1 MRYIIYLILLLNIG
15 CVQSQTNRI
24 NMKNDNKKIWFQDS
38 ILINCNSKIVN
49 NSLNNLGEH
58 FKKVI
63 SVMPGMTTVEL
74 IGQGSDYVTI
84 KTNEGIMNRT
94 NISVISKE
102 EIIIVE
108 FDEEYI
114 AGKAI
119 ATNSHFVE
127 KFDVN
132 DKSMLLHLEIS
143 NLKAPG
149 FLGFFYRNFGSKN
162 IGSAF
167 LASYK
172 KILEE

>member
-1 MRYIIYLILLLNIG
+1 
-15 CVQSQTNRI
+15 
-24 NMKNDNKKIWFQDS
+24 MKNDNRKIWFQDS
-38 ILINCNSKIVN
+38 TIMNCNIRIVN

-58 FKKVI
+58 YKKII
-63 SVMPGMTTVEL
+63 SEMPGMTTVEL
-74 IGQGSDYVTI
+74 IEQGSDYVTI

-102 EIIIVE
+102 DNIIIE
-108 FDEEYI
+108 FDEEYK
-114 AGKAI
+114 AGKTITA
-119 ATNSHFVE
+119 NSHFVE
-127 KFDVN
+127 KFNVLDNNVV
-132 DKSMLLHLEIS
+132 LHLEIS

-172 KILEE
+172 KLLEE